1 MLRRLLS
8 EERGQ
13 ASTELLGTLWWL
25 LLVAL
30 AVWQLLLAAWAVD
43 QAANAAT
50 LATIGAAQA
59 IAQSAFTADRLTAEL
74 VDLFT
79 NPGKLTAAASAAK
92 SAGIHD
98 AAERLA
104 DIVIATAART

>member
-1 MLRRLLS
+1 MLHRAEGEAVFQLQR
-8 EERGQ
+8 
-13 ASTELLGTLWWL
+13 
-25 LLVAL
+25 VADI
-30 AVWQLLLAAWAVD
+30 A
-43 QAANAAT
+43 
-50 LATIGAAQA
+50 IGAAQA
-59 IAQSAFTADRLTAEL
+59 IPQSAFTPDRLTAEL

-104 DIVIATAART
+104 DIVLATAART